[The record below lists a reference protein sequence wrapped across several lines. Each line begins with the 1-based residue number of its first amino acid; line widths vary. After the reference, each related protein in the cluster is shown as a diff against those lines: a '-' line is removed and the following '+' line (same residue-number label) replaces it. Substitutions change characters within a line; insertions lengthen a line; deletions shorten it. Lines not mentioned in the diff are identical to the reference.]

1 MRSGSKCIIRR
12 KQAIWLYLFG
22 RELFQFFYSSFAWIQ
37 IPEFVIVQL
46 LSRVRLWDLMDRSM
60 PVFPDLHY
68 LLEFAQM
75 HVHYVGDAIQPS
87 HPLLPPSLPALNL
100 SQPQGLF
107 QWICFLHQVN
117 KVLELQLQHQFFQ
130 WIFRVDYLKDW
141 FVGSSFSP
149 KTLKI
154 YE

>member
-22 RELFQFFYSSFAWIQ
+22 RELFQFFYLSFAWIQ

-117 KVLELQLQHQFFQ
+117 KVLELQLHHQFFQ

-141 FVGSSFSP
+141 FVGSSFSA